1 MHVIHGTL
9 KEYDWGPID
18 GLARWYG
25 SRTGAYQAELWFG
38 THANGPS
45 ALAAEGATLDTVID
59 DAPILVKLLAADRPL
74 SIQVHPT
81 ASVAR
86 TQWERQQ
93 TGAEVVYPD
102 ANEKA
107 ELLVALEPF
116 DAFAGWRQPQQAIAM
131 LQAID
136 GTAPAAA
143 ALGSGD
149 VHAAIQV
156 LLSLGEHPDVATMIT
171 RLPEAAAAAG
181 LPEASRAAYRQVA
194 HTFPNDRGAL
204 VTCLLADVH
213 LVPGEALFV
222 PAGVPHSYLHG
233 LALEVMTS
241 SDNVVRLGL
250 TSKPVFVD
258 HALDALI
265 TDAAPT
271 RYPKTGDAMRTPP
284 DFDVRFVQD
293 DVTTVPS
300 GRYRLVLC
308 LDGSVQARI
317 GAAATSAHPG
327 QAVVVTA
334 DEADL
339 TCDIAGFAAVVTS
352 RTA

>member
-1 MHVIHGTL
+1 M
-9 KEYDWGPID
+9 
-18 GLARWYG
+18 
-25 SRTGAYQAELWFG
+25 
-38 THANGPS
+38 
-45 ALAAEGATLDTVID
+45 
-59 DAPILVKLLAADRPL
+59 
-74 SIQVHPT
+74 
-81 ASVAR
+81 
-86 TQWERQQ
+86 
-93 TGAEVVYPD
+93 
-102 ANEKA
+102 
-107 ELLVALEPF
+107 
-116 DAFAGWRQPQQAIAM
+116 
-131 LQAID
+131 
-136 GTAPAAA
+136 
-143 ALGSGD
+143 
-149 VHAAIQV
+149 
-156 LLSLGEHPDVATMIT
+156 
-171 RLPEAAAAAG
+171 
-181 LPEASRAAYRQVA
+181 
-194 HTFPNDRGAL
+194 
-204 VTCLLADVH
+204 
-213 LVPGEALFV
+213 
-222 PAGVPHSYLHG
+222 
-233 LALEVMTS
+233 
-241 SDNVVRLGL
+241 RLGL

-271 RYPKTGDAMRTPP
+271 RYPKTGDAMRTPL

>member
-9 KEYDWGPID
+9 KDYDWGPID
-18 GLARWYG
+18 GLARWHG
-25 SRTGAYQAELWFG
+25 SRTGECQAELWFG

-45 ALAAEGATLDTVID
+45 ALAGARATLDTVID
-59 DAPILVKLLAADRPL
+59 EAPILVKLLAADRPL

-81 ASVAR
+81 ESVAR

-93 TGAEVVYPD
+93 GGAEVVYPD
-102 ANEKA
+102 AQEKA

-116 DAFAGWRQPQQAIAM
+116 DAFAGWREPQQVMAM

-143 ALGSGD
+143 AVGSGD
-149 VHAAIQV
+149 IHAAIRV
-156 LLSLGEHPDVATMIT
+156 LLNLGDHPDIATMIT

-181 LPEASRAAYRQVA
+181 LPERSRAAYRQVA
-194 HTFPNDRGAL
+194 QAFPNDRGAL

-213 LVPGEALFV
+213 LMPGEALFV
-222 PAGVPHSYLHG
+222 PAGVPHTYLHG

-250 TSKPVFVD
+250 TSKAVFVD

-265 TDAAPT
+265 TDAAPI
-271 RYPKTGDAMRTPP
+271 RYPKTSDAMRTPP

-293 DVTTVPS
+293 GETTVPS

-308 LDGSVQARI
+308 LAGVVKARV
-317 GAAATSAHPG
+317 GAAECAVQPG

-334 DEADL
+334 DEAEL
-339 TCDIAGFAAVVTS
+339 GCEIAGFAAVVTS
-352 RTA
+352 RAA

>member
-9 KEYDWGPID
+9 KDYDWGPVD

-25 SRTGAYQAELWFG
+25 SRTGGYQAELWFG
-38 THANGPS
+38 THPNGPS
-45 ALAAEGATLDTVID
+45 GLTGGSSTLDTVID
-59 DAPILVKLLAADRPL
+59 QAPILVKLLAADRPL

-81 ASVAR
+81 ASVAQE
-86 TQWERQQ
+86 QWERQQ
-93 TGAEVVYPD
+93 RGADMVYPD
-102 ANEKA
+102 TQEKA

-116 DAFAGWRQPQQAIAM
+116 DAFAGWREPQQAIAM

-143 ALGSGD
+143 AVGSGD
-149 VHAAIQV
+149 VVAAIRA
-156 LLSLGEHPDVATMIT
+156 LLKLGEHPDIATMIT

-181 LPEASRAAYRQVA
+181 LPEPSRVAYRQVA
-194 HTFPNDRGAL
+194 SAFPTDRGAL

-213 LVPGEALFV
+213 LSPGEALFV
-222 PAGVPHSYLHG
+222 PAGVPHSYLRG

-250 TSKPVFVD
+250 TSKPVSVE

-265 TDAAPT
+265 TDAAPL
-271 RYPKTGDAMRTPP
+271 RFAKTADAMRTPP

-293 DVTTVPS
+293 DVATVPP
-300 GRYRLVLC
+300 GRYRLILC
-308 LDGSVQARI
+308 LDGAIQARV
-317 GAAATSAHPG
+317 GAAACSAQPG

-334 DEADL
+334 DEPEL
-339 TCDIAGFAAVVTS
+339 VCDITGFAVVVTS